1 MGLGHK
7 LLIEYRFNCC
17 YNVLVLLFIWIKEQS
32 MNENQNNAQYYED
45 EIDLRELVMALWKRK
60 IVIICFTLI
69 AAILAGMFSMFIL
82 SPVYDSKLNIV
93 MSMPDKY
100 ITRYGEYVLPITTNE
115 QYINLITSNDVLL
128 HTIEKMGYDKEMTT
142 IEGLK
147 KRITVGKS
155 EVKAGSVQNSFEVT
169 VSADNPEE
177 ALKLAQVLYSNY
189 MDFLD
194 SMTKE
199 RAVNYYYNHFSIELR
214 TLENSLTVEKERL
227 KSNEA
232 LLAQTP
238 KNISDGNVDI
248 GIQSPL
254 NGNSSYILP
263 VDTINPNFIKLE
275 NDIIANKQLISS
287 LENNIAMNNQ
297 YLEELDKEREAI
309 YKYYRTGES
318 TVLGSSVIGV
328 VETNVYLPS
337 PPVAPTQKT
346 SPSNALNT
354 AIGAVLG
361 GMLGVMIALFQEYW
375 FKKA

>member
-1 MGLGHK
+1 
-7 LLIEYRFNCC
+7 
-17 YNVLVLLFIWIKEQS
+17 

-60 IVIICFTLI
+60 IMIICFTLI

-93 MSMPDKY
+93 MSMPEKY
-100 ITRYGEYVLPITTNE
+100 ITRYGEYALPITTNE
-115 QYINLITSNDVLL
+115 QYINLITSNDVLI
-128 HTIEKMGYDKEMTT
+128 HTIDKMGYDEETT
-142 IEGLK
+142 VDTLK

-155 EVKAGSVQNSFEVT
+155 EAKAGSVQNSFEVT

-189 MDFLD
+189 LDFLD

-199 RAVNYYYNHFSIELR
+199 RAVNYYYNYFSIELR

-227 KSNEA
+227 KSNET

-254 NGNSSYILP
+254 SGNSSYILP